1 MSLVRIS
8 LRASINHV
16 ARLALFHDFT
26 LFVVLSFF
34 TGDSSHASRRYSACV
49 GGTVREKRDDNKY
62 HKIIKWDRPAD
73 DMVTVPLKGGSNQM
87 TTSLY

>member
-1 MSLVRIS
+1 MGKTVLPSYRPVP
-8 LRASINHV
+8 
-16 ARLALFHDFT
+16 FHDFT
-26 LFVVLSFF
+26 LFVVLSLF
-34 TGDSSHASRRYSACV
+34 TGGSPSAGRIYSAHV
-49 GGTVREKRDDNKY
+49 GGTGREKRDDNKY